1 MNLIFSKYEEHFP
14 SFTSFQI
21 KNKNQEPCTIPV
33 SSYLAEGGND
43 EEGKNL

>member
-1 MNLIFSKYEEHFP
+1 MNLIFSKYKEHFH

-43 EEGKNL
+43 EVGTKL

>member
-1 MNLIFSKYEEHFP
+1 MNLIFSKYKEHFH
-14 SFTSFQI
+14 SFQI

-43 EEGKNL
+43 EEGTKL